1 LIPAGPLV
9 AWSIHLEYAIC
20 VHFIDTPA
28 RRAEVVPPENRRH
41 DTART
46 YATLRV
52 GCEAS
57 WRAARRH
64 IESRIVTIHCRAWGM
79 RTGPVPTSPRCRQV
93 AATSGRQVPYG
104 IL

>member
-1 LIPAGPLV
+1 MD
-9 AWSIHLEYAIC
+9 C

-52 GCEAS
+52 GCEAQLAGGP
-57 WRAARRH
+57 AAHR
-64 IESRIVTIHCRAWGM
+64 VTYRDDPLPGLGDAH
-79 RTGPVPTSPRCRQV
+79 RTGPI
-93 AATSGRQVPYG
+93 PYG